1 MSIFFPF
8 PCHLTRFRL
17 SLLCLFCVL
26 GTHTARAQALPAPW
40 HSAAVGD
47 AAPVSV
53 QVSADGTFTSAAAG
67 RDIQDT
73 ADGFGFVFQSVVG
86 DVTLTARIVSVPS
99 TNEWAKAGIM
109 IRSSAGSTQVADAK
123 NVFLAVTSAH
133 ALTFQH
139 RDIPGAATASVHLPG
154 TAPLWLRLE
163 RRGSQVLAFTYPD
176 GAAWSFVRGANVPLP
191 SAVSVGLASTSHL
204 PGTPG
209 EAVFVHVT
217 LSHAPAGPPVT
228 GQVICHGDSLTAG
241 YNATSGLLTAT
252 GTTYPGVLARTL
264 GPAWRV
270 ANIGT
275 GGWPLGAL
283 IGEAPQK
290 VDPLFDPS
298 LQKNVLIVFGGT
310 NDLGGG
316 HRTAKAAYA
325 DLVTYCQARRA
336 AHPWQILV
344 VTPPVAAYPGVY
356 PADFDAQMVRYD
368 DLIRRGW
375 RGFADG
381 IVDTGA
387 DPRLGMPGAERNP
400 IYFSDKDFTHLTDA
414 GYAIVGKDAA
424 QAVRTLPAKRAPAPL
439 EAPRLAFQNR
449 AIQGRL
455 GTAYQDA
462 LTNLLRTN
470 TVPDLLHTHNGS
482 GLMTGD
488 PALYVRAGGGYNEP
502 WTRDASLNSWNA
514 ASLLEPSVARNT
526 LWAVCQKGPDGT
538 LTVQQDNQW
547 WDKVIWLTGVWNQYC
562 ITGDKKFLA
571 QAYPVAQDELARMR
585 REHYNSQY
593 GLFEGPAFFTDG
605 IAGYPEPEY
614 DPANKSSFVLDHH
627 YTSQLMV
634 LSTNCVYYNAYRSAA
649 QMAAALGRPAPE
661 ASAYAQSA
669 AALRTAINKHLWMPS
684 KSTYGFF
691 VPGAGPNAGKLDP
704 TQEGIGLSFAIL
716 FGVAS
721 PTQAKDLLKTVH
733 RTPHGLTTSWPHF
746 ARFDDAH
753 PGRHNVVVWPLVN
766 GMFACAAAQAGRA
779 DLFQSEAENL
789 AGLEASSDHH
799 SFEIYNA
806 TTGVPDGG
814 WQNGGHW
821 PSQPDQTWSAT
832 AYLRMLYSGLF
843 GLTFTPNA
851 LTLSPTLPASW
862 GPVTLT
868 NLFYRKATLTIA
880 LTGSGSRIK
889 RVLYDGKPV
898 ARPVIPA
905 TATGPH
911 RLEITLG

>member
-1 MSIFFPF
+1 MPI
-8 PCHLTRFRL
+8 
-17 SLLCLFCVL
+17 LFCLLVL
-26 GTHTARAQALPAPW
+26 LSALGARTAGAQALSAPW
-40 HSAAVGD
+40 QSAVVGD

-53 QVSADGTFTSAAAG
+53 QMSAGGTFTSTAAG
-67 RDIQDT
+67 RDIQDA
-73 ADGFGFVFQSVVG
+73 ADGFGFVFQPAAG
-86 DVTLTARIVSVPS
+86 DVTLTARIVSVPG

-109 IRSSAGSTQVADAK
+109 IRASAGSTQSADAK

-139 RDIPGAATASVHLPG
+139 RDIPGAATASVPLSG
-154 TAPLWLRLE
+154 AAPLWLRLQ
-163 RRGSQVLAFTYPD
+163 RRGYQVLAFTSPD
-176 GAAWSFVRGANVPLP
+176 GAAWSFVSGATVTLP
-191 SAVSVGLASTSHL
+191 RAVSVGLASASHQ

-209 EAVFVHVT
+209 EAVFDHVT
-217 LSHAPAGPPVT
+217 LSRTPAGPPVT

-264 GPAWRV
+264 GPTWRV

-316 HRTAKAAYA
+316 HRTAEAAYA

-368 DLIRRGW
+368 GLIRRGW

-381 IVDTGA
+381 LVDAGGDA
-387 DPRLGMPGAERNP
+387 RLGTPGAERNP
-400 IYFSDKDFTHLTDA
+400 TYFSDKDFTHLTDA
-414 GYAIVGKDAA
+414 GYAIVGQDAA
-424 QAVRTLPAKRAPAPL
+424 EAVRALPAKRAPAPL
-439 EAPRLAFQNR
+439 RAPRLSFQNR
-449 AIQGRL
+449 AVQSLL

-462 LTNLLRTN
+462 LEDLLRTN
-470 TVPDLLHTHNGS
+470 TVPDITHAHNAS

-488 PALYVRAGGGYNEP
+488 PALFVRAGGGYDQP
-502 WTRDASLNSWNA
+502 WTRDASFNSWNA

-547 WDKVIWLTGVWNQYC
+547 WDKVIWLTGVWNHYC
-562 ITGDKKFLA
+562 VTGDKKFLA

-585 REHYNSQY
+585 REHYNAQS
-593 GLFEGPAFFTDG
+593 GLFEGAAVFADG
-605 IAGYPEPEY
+605 IAGYPEPPY

-627 YTSQLMV
+627 YAPQLMV
-634 LSTNCVYYNAYRSAA
+634 LSTNCVYYNAYKSAA
-649 QMAAALGRPAPE
+649 KMAAALGRPASE
-661 ASAYAQSA
+661 AKDYAQSA

-684 KSTYGFF
+684 KSSYGFF
-691 VPGAGPNAGKLDP
+691 LAGAGPTMGKLDP

-766 GMFACAAAQAGRA
+766 GMFACAAAQGGRT
-779 DLFQSEAENL
+779 DLFRDEVDNL
-789 AGLEASSDHH
+789 ARLEAGSDNHF
-799 SFEIYNA
+799 FEIYNA

-814 WQNGGHW
+814 WQNSGHW

-832 AYLRMLYSGLF
+832 AYLRMIYSGLF
-843 GLTFTPNA
+843 GLTFTPDA

-868 NLFYRKATLTIA
+868 NLTYRKATLTIA
-880 LTGSGSRIK
+880 LTGSGSHIK
-889 RVLYDGKPV
+889 RVLYDGKPL

-911 RLEITLG
+911 RIEITLG